1 MKVVFA
7 GTPDFA
13 AAHLHALV
21 NSHHEISAVICQP
34 DRPGKRGNKP
44 IFGPVKRYADKAGL
58 SILQPEKLTANNLID
73 VDFGLLVVVAYGQIL
88 RADVLKYPSYGCIN
102 VHTSL
107 LPKWR
112 GAAPVQRSI
121 LAGDETTGITI
132 IKIDEGLDTG
142 DVLATEEFPIEPED
156 TCGIILEK
164 MLQRCPRMLIETIDD
179 IESGQA
185 VMKPQNHSK
194 ASYAKKIK
202 GDEAKINWETSAKNI
217 DLQVRAFHPSPIA
230 YTYLGETR
238 IKIHR
243 GHPVNGSGVPGT
255 IIGIGKSGMDVA
267 CGEGFYRI
275 EKIQLSIGTGKIME
289 PIDIINGRPDFLRIN
304 SIFTPIPTND

>member
-34 DRPGKRGNKP
+34 DRPGKRGNQP

-142 DVLATEEFPIEPED
+142 DILATEEFPIEPED
-156 TCGIILEK
+156 TSGIILEK

-179 IESGQA
+179 IEFGQA

-217 DLQVRAFHPSPIA
+217 DLKVRAFHPSPIA
-230 YTYLGETR
+230 YTYLSDTR

-243 GHPVNGSGVPGT
+243 GHPINGSGVPGT

-289 PIDIINGRPDFLRIN
+289 PIDIVNGRPDFLRIN
-304 SIFTPIPTND
+304 SILTSIPTND

>member
-255 IIGIGKSGMDVA
+255 ITGIGKSGMDVA
-267 CGEGFYRI
+267 CGKGFYRI

-289 PIDIINGRPDFLRIN
+289 PIDIINGRPDFFRIN
-304 SIFTPIPTND
+304 SILTSIPTND